1 MTTIESGVSSMVL
14 VGEHRH
20 PTLAAALAAFQAEVP
35 KMSKDETAKVTGEG
49 KNGPVK
55 YTYGY
60 AGLDQ
65 FVEIVEPVLGK
76 HGLSV
81 TGTTTWAN
89 GHFLAVIS
97 LLHEGGEER
106 TACWPLPDPFGRGVG
121 PQDIGSMLTYIRRY
135 LGWLLTGTFP
145 GGVDDDGKQ
154 AQATARE
161 RWEDAQPAQR
171 PVDDRQAQAGQEPQA
186 APAPAAPKTSW
197 TDEEVLKMLVPMP
210 KAGDLA
216 QAIRVYDWMAGKD
229 LHNRKVPMDFQGTP
243 VPVTATDLVAGRIAD
258 EAMGATLET
267 IKAVQTLASNR
278 GLMKVKVSESET
290 LAEALFSAQEL
301 AKYAAAE
308 AGPVE
313 SASDL
318 RQDEGTNFHQG
329 GV

>member
-197 TDEEVLKMLVPMP
+197 TDEEVAELHAK
-210 KAGDLA
+210 LA
-216 QAIRVYDWMAGKD
+216 DPTASLDKIGKGYDWMASKG
-229 LHNRKVPMDFQGTP
+229 LHERTLGASGITGTLILALRLADQALLP
-243 VPVTATDLVAGRIAD
+243 ETTYGEIVDIREFATG
-258 EAMGATLET
+258 
-267 IKAVQTLASNR
+267 R
-278 GLMKVKVSESET
+278 GLMKVKVSPTDT
-290 LAEALFSAQEL
+290 LEQALYEAQEL
-301 AKYAAAE
+301 VTHSMVEQAKQNTPNPE
-308 AGPVE
+308 
-313 SASDL
+313 DL
-318 RQDEGTNFHQG
+318 K
-329 GV
+329 